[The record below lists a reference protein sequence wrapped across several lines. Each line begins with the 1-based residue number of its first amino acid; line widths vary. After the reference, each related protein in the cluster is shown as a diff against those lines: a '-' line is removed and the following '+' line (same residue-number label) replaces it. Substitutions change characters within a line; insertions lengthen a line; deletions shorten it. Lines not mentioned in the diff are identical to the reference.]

1 MRQLFL
7 FQKKNS
13 GLIARNR
20 LKLILVSDEMNCR
33 PGIIDSIREDL
44 ARVLSRYAEFDPMA
58 MDISLA
64 RPGYAGASDH
74 VPVLSARI
82 PIFYLHNTRNE

>member
-58 MDISLA
+58 MKRNQPECGSGRKA
-64 RPGYAGASDH
+64 GYGNHRGLFHCPDP
-74 VPVLSARI
+74 VPA
-82 PIFYLHNTRNE
+82 